1 VSSTVFREDI
11 IAYLARYLGRKYAEK
26 LLESVTTPG
35 TRYFFRVNTL
45 KTKPEDL
52 LHELRSQGVNVYQ
65 HAHVPEALFV
75 PVEGPFEIRRLDKVV
90 YVDKHTA
97 ESVYV
102 GANVFAPGVYKV
114 ENAEKGDYV
123 SVISPNGI
131 LVAEGILEME
141 PDEIFSKRR
150 GLAVRVT
157 RSVYKAQSLR
167 DTSYF
172 LSGHI
177 YHQSLPSMVAV
188 RLLNPKPGE
197 TILDMCAA
205 PGGKST
211 HAAQLMENTGEIIAV
226 DRSKSKVDI
235 VLENAKRLGIN
246 IIKGIV
252 YDSRYISEVLGKESV
267 DAVILDPPCSALGVR
282 PKLYYDRS
290 YQDIVKLAN
299 YQRQFIREAVNVLR
313 RGGKLLYTTCTFSP
327 LENELNVVHAFSD
340 FGLTPVPI
348 SFPSIKTPLL
358 GIPGLQF
365 DPHLH
370 DTPGFFISILVKK

>member
-1 VSSTVFREDI
+1 
-11 IAYLARYLGRKYAEK
+11 
-26 LLESVTTPG
+26 
-35 TRYFFRVNTL
+35 
-45 KTKPEDL
+45 
-52 LHELRSQGVNVYQ
+52 
-65 HAHVPEALFV
+65 
-75 PVEGPFEIRRLDKVV
+75 
-90 YVDKHTA
+90 
-97 ESVYV
+97 
-102 GANVFAPGVYKV
+102 
-114 ENAEKGDYV
+114 
-123 SVISPNGI
+123 
-131 LVAEGILEME
+131 
-141 PDEIFSKRR
+141 
-150 GLAVRVT
+150 
-157 RSVYKAQSLR
+157 
-167 DTSYF
+167 
-172 LSGHI
+172 
-177 YHQSLPSMVAV
+177 MVAV
-188 RLLNPKPGE
+188 RLLDPKPGE
-197 TILDMCAA
+197 TILDMCAS

-226 DRSKSKVDI
+226 DRSKSKVDT

-246 IIKGIV
+246 IIKGVV